1 MKKFLSTMLAA
12 VVAMAAGA
20 TDYTGTLTVDGTAS
34 QATVH
39 VTNSGS
45 NYTVAISSR
54 LPRAVATTPL
64 LSAMCH
70 RSATLPS
77 LLLALPKADSL
88 ALLPAKKSRLDKPT
102 SCWLST
108 NMRWASTLTS
118 FQTKETQQT

>member
-1 MKKFLSTMLAA
+1 MLAA

-45 NYTVAISSR
+45 NYTVAISNVSSVGNITITA
-54 LPRAVATTPL
+54 PGTTE
-64 LSAMCH
+64 SG
-70 RSATLPS
+70 
-77 LLLALPKADSL
+77 
-88 ALLPAKKSRLDKPT
+88 
-102 SCWLST
+102 LST